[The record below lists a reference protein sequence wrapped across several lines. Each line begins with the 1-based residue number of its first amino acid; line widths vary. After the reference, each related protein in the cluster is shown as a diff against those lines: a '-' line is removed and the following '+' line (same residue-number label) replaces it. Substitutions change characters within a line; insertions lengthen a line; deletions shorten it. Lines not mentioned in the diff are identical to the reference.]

1 MPDRPLHGIIP
12 PVVLPMGADGSI
24 DEESLRRHIGELL
37 AAGVHGLWVNGST
50 GEFHALDVD
59 QRARAVRVAV
69 EISAGTVPVIA
80 HVGDTATTRA
90 LEHARAATAA
100 GADLVAVIPP
110 YYVDF
115 TQWELKRHFRRI
127 ADATAGP
134 VIVYHLPQLT
144 PNAFGT
150 SAIVELAR
158 EGVAAGV
165 KDSSS
170 DMVWFRRLRADAESA
185 GVELACFTGGSSV
198 TDLGLYL
205 GGAGAMP
212 STANLTPR
220 HLVAMYETARAGDW
234 ARLRVMQDDLEHLLQ
249 ALRLPGRSAT
259 WSTTAAIHKHILAQL
274 GHIRI
279 DVVAPPLER
288 LSRDEGQALRSRAL
302 PIIEQLEGRNQR

>member
-1 MPDRPLHGIIP
+1 MPDHRLHGIIP
-12 PVVLPMGADGSI
+12 PVVLPLDTDGLI
-24 DEESLRRHIGELL
+24 DEESLERHIGHLL
-37 AAGVHGLWVNGST
+37 EAGVHGLWMNGST
-50 GEFHALDVD
+50 GEFHALDVE
-59 QRARAVRVAV
+59 QRAQAVRLAV
-69 EISAGTVPVIA
+69 KICAGAVPVIA

-90 LEHARAATAA
+90 LEHARAATKA

-115 TQWELKRHFRRI
+115 TERELVSHFRQI
-127 ADATAGP
+127 ADAVAGP
-134 VIVYHLPQLT
+134 VILYHLPQLA
-144 PNAFGT
+144 PNGLGT

-158 EGVAAGV
+158 DGVVAGV

-170 DMVWFRRLRADAESA
+170 DMVWFRRLLGEAKSA

-220 HLVAMYETARAGDW
+220 HLVAMYDAAKAGDW
-234 ARLRVMQDDLEHLLQ
+234 ARVRRMQDELEHLLR

-259 WSTTAAIHKHILAQL
+259 WSATVAIHKHVLAQL
-274 GHIRI
+274 GHIRT
-279 DVVAPPLER
+279 DVAAPPLTPLDAEEKR
-288 LSRDEGQALRSRAL
+288 VLASKAI